1 MHNKNNKI
9 YKLTKQKKLLKR
21 ILAFL
26 SAGIIV
32 LLLLLSSK
40 PFLFNTEEF
49 IKITLLVTSFFFLYI
64 VFKGLNEVNKDLKN

>member
-49 IKITLLVTSFFFLYI
+49 IKITLLVISFFFLYI